1 MPSPVS
7 SSNPTHAQKVTTR
20 PSSPLWGLGTRL
32 ASDVF
37 RSSTN
42 VGNADLELRIKINV
56 NFILKTLCHG
66 IRSDWYKILHG
77 GIETHD
83 ARKVEVR

>member
-1 MPSPVS
+1 M
-7 SSNPTHAQKVTTR
+7 
-20 PSSPLWGLGTRL
+20 
-32 ASDVF
+32 F